1 MAKLLSQ
8 RDWNFNDIGT
18 TFELDE
24 VIPVYETEHRAD
36 ENGEVIKDREG
47 KARNFQTETLIG
59 YTFSITILD
68 GQFKKKS
75 TQVKVLDTTLPITN
89 DEIMKRDSVKCTF
102 KNLQAS
108 MISTVMYYKAD
119 SITLVT
125 PK

>member
-75 TQVKVLDTTLPITN
+75 TQV
-89 DEIMKRDSVKCTF
+89 
-102 KNLQAS
+102 
-108 MISTVMYYKAD
+108 
-119 SITLVT
+119 
-125 PK
+125 